1 VGYFVKHDAYMKP
14 IVPPKYDIQFNI
26 ENGNEKLLNML
37 EPWCSR
43 IVIDL
48 DSDKIKEY
56 IELEQPNTQFDL
68 TKRIN
73 VDVDSDI
80 EISFD
85 ANKLTQYSYNIITEL
100 SMIFENSEIEVGEF
114 ELDIFRVNVNKVK
127 TYENSL
133 ISLN

>member
-1 VGYFVKHDAYMKP
+1 
-14 IVPPKYDIQFNI
+14 
-26 ENGNEKLLNML
+26 ML

-48 DSDKIKEY
+48 DKDKIKEY

-68 TKRIN
+68 SKRIN
-73 VDVDSDI
+73 VDIDSDI

-85 ANKLTQYSYNIITEL
+85 ANKLTQYSYNTITEL
-100 SMIFENSEIEVGEF
+100 SMILENSEIEVGEF
-114 ELDIFRVNVNKVK
+114 ELDIFRVVVNRVK

-133 ISLN
+133 IRLN